1 MALNSVS
8 ISRLVIS
15 KTVNNK
21 LCLPFGLTYKVC
33 SLPNIVTSRLN
44 HKKSKSGT
52 LGQSTL
58 LMQDGSDFQELPLIV
73 RKVTNKDDI
82 VKLGNRENDSASN
95 ERIHE
100 QFLDIEKQAEAR
112 EIVDG
117 FDRCY
122 SPKGIFALLDVI
134 PSDEVTPYVALHA
147 LQKIIILENNKEF
160 RNSVMNIN
168 KNDADV
174 EEEKSKNFTRTAV
187 LNQLVETIA
196 TSDDASIILSGL
208 KLVCRDLV
216 GGSVESYKEK
226 LCNEVLCRASDGK
239 FSINQICEAVK
250 IFSILKNNDID
261 KLWVGI
267 VEKINE
273 INEKNI
279 MDVFRC
285 LPCLKKSKKVVLNIL
300 EKKVTLY
307 WWKISGRDVAEIICI
322 LKENTVSIRI
332 LNVLARWINTNI
344 HSVNEDELLNIVNGF
359 RSLEYCSEGIYKALE
374 SRVIKTPEEIEVIRY
389 TNKISSE
396 AHKVVMQ
403 KIHPGMYEYQ
413 GEAIFLEYCYY
424 VGGAR
429 SEAYTCI
436 CGSGE
441 NAAILHYGH
450 AGAPNDKRIEDG
462 DLCLFDMGCKYAGYT
477 SDITVTFPASG
488 KFTEDQKA
496 IYNAV
501 LIARTAVIENMK
513 PGVSWVD
520 MHRLAFKMMLTYLK
534 KFGLLVGDV
543 DEMIEAGIGAIL
555 QPHGLGHLLGC
566 DVHDVGGYLD
576 GHPTRPA
583 EPGFNKL
590 RTARTLLPG
599 MVLTVEPGCYFN
611 DVMLQKAMKNPDQAK
626 FFNAAVLERV
636 KNVGS
641 VRIEDDVLVTDCG
654 AEILTDVPRT

>member
-1 MALNSVS
+1 MAAGAKRAFFSMGEHTLKVPMELFAINRRRLAERLKKVAPNTVVVLQGGQDVS
-8 ISRLVIS
+8 LYCTDVDYKFQQESYF
-15 KTVNNK
+15 NWM
-21 LCLPFGLTYKVC
+21 FG
-33 SLPNIVTSRLN
+33 
-44 HKKSKSGT
+44 
-52 LGQSTL
+52 
-58 LMQDGSDFQELPLIV
+58 V
-73 RKVTNKDDI
+73 R
-82 VKLGNRENDSASN
+82 EP
-95 ERIHE
+95 
-100 QFLDIEKQAEAR
+100 
-112 EIVDG
+112 G
-117 FDRCY
+117 FY
-122 SPKGIFALLDVI
+122 GALDVNKGRSFLFI
-134 PSDEVTPYVALHA
+134 PRLPEEYSVFLGKIKSTDDFKAYYDVDEVHYNDQIKDVLKSLNPKKLLTLHG
-147 LQKIIILENNKEF
+147 
-160 RNSVMNIN
+160 
-168 KNDADV
+168 
-174 EEEKSKNFTRTAV
+174 
-187 LNQLVETIA
+187 LNT
-196 TSDDASIILSGL
+196 DSGYTC
-208 KLVCRDLV
+208 K
-216 GGSVESYKEK
+216 
-226 LCNEVLCRASDGK
+226 
-239 FSINQICEAVK
+239 EAVFEG
-250 IFSILKNNDID
+250 ISEFNVDNSILHP
-261 KLWVGI
+261 
-267 VEKINE
+267 E
-273 INEKNI
+273 I
-279 MDVFRC
+279 
-285 LPCLKKSKKVVLNIL
+285 
-300 EKKVTLY
+300 
-307 WWKISGRDVAEIICI
+307 AEC
-322 LKENTVSIRI
+322 
-332 LNVLARWINTNI
+332 
-344 HSVNEDELLNIVNGF
+344 
-359 RSLEYCSEGIYKALE
+359 
-374 SRVIKTPEEIEVIRY
+374 RVIKTPEEIEVIRY

-654 AEILTDVPRT
+654 AEILTDVPRTVEEIEEFILKAKRCDSGLLESLQSPEN